1 MKQNYSLSKS
11 ILTEIKKANKI
22 LINAHRNPDL
32 DSVGSAIA
40 LGQALKKMG
49 KVITYVCPH
58 QIPASFS
65 FINDSE
71 KIKTVDFKARPS
83 KPVSNWRSGDFRNF
97 KNFIDYDLFL
107 ILDSGSYDIVTGS
120 KDIKLPEIKKII
132 IDHHMTDTWDKYV
145 YRLWDTGA
153 SATAEIVYRMLADWD
168 IKIDENIATS
178 LLSGIAGDTVF
189 FKYPKNPSVTFS
201 IVNELLK
208 NGAKYDLLVE
218 KFNDSLSFGFV
229 KLLGEFLNNM
239 KSEKRFVW
247 SAIPYATFEKYGK
260 PKGVREAAADS
271 YFRSIKDIDFGV
283 ALLEFEPGVINM
295 SFRSKK
301 NFDVSALALK
311 FGGGGHKNAA
321 GATVKGEFNKTI
333 TNVIDKLKK

>member
-11 ILTEIKKANKI
+11 ILSEIKKANKI
-22 LINAHRNPDL
+22 LINVHRNPDL
-32 DSVGSAIA
+32 DSVGSATA
-40 LGQALKKMG
+40 LGQALQKMG
-49 KVITYVCPH
+49 KKVSYICPH
-58 QIPASFS
+58 QIPESFS
-65 FINDSE
+65 FIKDAN
-71 KIKTVDFKARPS
+71 KIQTLDFM
-83 KPVSNWRSGDFRNF
+83 NF
-97 KNFIDYDLFL
+97 TDLFI

-120 KDIKLPEIKKII
+120 KEIKLPEIKKII
-132 IDHHMTDTWDKYV
+132 IDHHMTDTWKKYV

-153 SATAEIVYRMLADWD
+153 SATAEIVYRMLTDWN
-168 IKIDENIATS
+168 IEIDENIATS

-208 NGAKYDLLVE
+208 NGAEYDLLVE
-218 KFNDSLSFGFV
+218 KFSDSLSFGFV

-247 SAIPYATFEKYGK
+247 SAIPYKTFEKYGK

-301 NFDVSALALK
+301 NFDVSKLAQS

-321 GATVKGEFNKTI
+321 GATVRGEFSKTLI
-333 TNVIDKLKK
+333 SIIDKVKTLT